1 MLLNNNM
8 INIPNDE
15 NNIIIKKEKDLDN
28 PNLAGSP
35 EGTIK
40 HNSKS
45 KKCLPSFFF
54 ENIEKDDYFKE
65 QNSNCD
71 NESNEEKD
79 TNDINLE
86 NNLSEN
92 GEEEKVPSFDQLK
105 IFDSQNKNNMNNSD
119 YQKHNSYFNENKNK
133 EEAIINNG
141 INYNINGNLSNQNYA
156 INFEKNFFSN
166 SFNNRNSNYYYQNYF
181 NVSNSNNLNPNILN
195 SLNNSDNNVN
205 IINNNTF
212 INNQSM
218 NPFSNSFGPIYP
230 FNSLN
235 FQHYF
240 SGPIKSDNSSD
251 GFNNFN
257 YLIENKNNVSNND
270 IDKNCF
276 SLNLPFSSIEQK
288 NENIS
293 YEKKKKKKK
302 KNKANDENT
311 NNDLC
316 INIKKL
322 LNMTDNSLYNYLITQ
337 KGSREVQT
345 ALKKIKENEVEIL
358 INKLENYISD
368 ITIDKYGNY
377 FSQKLIQICIPSQR
391 MKIMKF
397 INKRFTEISNNS
409 YGTHPLQTLMEII
422 NMPEEKKLA
431 LSYILGNESTLS
443 LDSKGTHVLQK
454 FISNT
459 VDEEREELN
468 KNIINLI
475 EKLII
480 DPFGVCVLIK
490 LVKHTKDKTISEKIA
505 KYITDNGPLSFI
517 QHPYANYAVQILL
530 NSTDLSNCE
539 YIIETIV
546 NNYLSLSM
554 QKFSS
559 NVVENCIKYGDEAT
573 VKKIYNSIFEQ
584 EKLDSLL
591 NNNYGNFV
599 LEKLIARLN
608 KEEKSKIIKK
618 IEKLGKTKN
627 LSNTLRNLLYE

>member
-1 MLLNNNM
+1 MILNNNM
-8 INIPNDE
+8 ANLSNDE
-15 NNIIIKKEKDLDN
+15 NNNIIKSNKDIDS
-28 PNLAGSP
+28 NLTGSP
-35 EGTIK
+35 EGPINNK
-40 HNSKS
+40 NKS
-45 KKCLPSFFF
+45 KKCLPSFLF
-54 ENIEKDDYFKE
+54 ENTEKDDYFGKS
-65 QNSNCD
+65 SNWD
-71 NESNEEKD
+71 NESNEEND

-92 GEEEKVPSFDQLK
+92 IEEEKVPLIDQLK
-105 IFDSQNKNNMNNSD
+105 IFDSQNKNSINNSD
-119 YQKHNSYFNENKNK
+119 YIKNNNYFNENQK
-133 EEAIINNG
+133 EENINDNNG
-141 INYNINGNLSNQNYA
+141 INYNINGNLSNP
-156 INFEKNFFSN
+156 NFCYSSPLNNEKHFLSN
-166 SFNNRNSNYYYQNYF
+166 SFNNRNSNYYYKNYF
-181 NVSNSNNLNPNILN
+181 NVPNNSNLNSNILN
-195 SLNNSDNNVN
+195 SFNNSDNNIN
-205 IINNNTF
+205 IINNNNF
-212 INNQSM
+212 INN
-218 NPFSNSFGPIYP
+218 NPFCNSFGPIYP

-235 FQHYF
+235 FHHYF
-240 SGPIKSDNSSD
+240 SGPIKSDNSNE
-251 GFNNFN
+251 GLNNFN
-257 YLIENKNNVSNND
+257 YFSGHKNNVSNNEVNT
-270 IDKNCF
+270 KCF
-276 SLNLPFSSIEQK
+276 NFSAPFSPIQQN
-288 NENIS
+288 NENA
-293 YEKKKKKKK
+293 EKKKKKKS
-302 KNKANDENT
+302 KNKGMDENLI

-337 KGSREVQT
+337 KGSREVQQ
-345 ALKKIKENEVEIL
+345 ALKRVKENEVEIL
-358 INKLENYISD
+358 INKLSNYISD

-391 MKIMKF
+391 IKILQC
-397 INKRFTEISNNS
+397 INKRFAELSNNS

-431 LSYILGNESTLS
+431 LSCILGNESTLS

-475 EKLII
+475 EKLIT

-505 KYITDNGPLSFI
+505 KYITDHGPLTFI

-530 NSTDLSNCE
+530 NSKDLSYCE
-539 YIIETIV
+539 NIIETIV

-559 NVVENCIKYGDEAT
+559 NVVENCIKYGDEVN
-573 VKKIYNSIFEQ
+573 VKKIYNSIIKQ

-599 LEKLIARLN
+599 LENLVARLN